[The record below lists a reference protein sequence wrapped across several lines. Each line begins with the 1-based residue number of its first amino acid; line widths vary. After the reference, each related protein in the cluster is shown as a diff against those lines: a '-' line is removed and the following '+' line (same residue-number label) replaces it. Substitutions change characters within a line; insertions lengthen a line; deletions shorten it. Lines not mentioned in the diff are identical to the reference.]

1 MAYILDTHALIF
13 FSEGD
18 RQLPETIQELIKD
31 GDSMVSIATLWEISI
46 KHSLG
51 KLPLAGEFASIP
63 ELLNLNSIQILN
75 LSFQDLVEYN
85 KLPLIHRDPFDRIL
99 VAQSMRTGFPVVT
112 KDPQI
117 SKYKIKTL
125 W

>member
-18 RQLPETIQELIKD
+18 HQLPETVQELIKN
-31 GDSMVSIATLWEISI
+31 GKSMVSMATLWEISI

-51 KLPLAGEFASIP
+51 KLPLAGEFSDLP
-63 ELLNLNSIQILN
+63 ELLKLNSIQILN
-75 LSFQDLVEYN
+75 FSFQDFVEYSN
-85 KLPLIHRDPFDRIL
+85 LPLIHRDPFDRIL
-99 VAQSMRTGFPVVT
+99 VAQSIRTGFPVIT
-112 KDPQI
+112 KDAEI
-117 SKYKIKTL
+117 CKYTIETL